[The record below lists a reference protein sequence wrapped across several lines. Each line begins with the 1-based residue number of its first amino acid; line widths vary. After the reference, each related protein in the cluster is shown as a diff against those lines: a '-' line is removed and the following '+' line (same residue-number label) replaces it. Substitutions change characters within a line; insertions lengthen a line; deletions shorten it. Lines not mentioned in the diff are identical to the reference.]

1 MKCDTDVCNIYAKK
15 IRETVRGQMKS
26 MAFLHAHIYIHIR
39 EKDIMIDIKSAL
51 PFLGCDLVLYI
62 YILYAYIG
70 IEREERKDGY
80 YNKINE
86 RDDTSYLYCWVKRS
100 ITM

>member
-51 PFLGCDLVLYI
+51 PFLGCDLVLYVYI
-62 YILYAYIG
+62 YSLCVYWNRKR
-70 IEREERKDGY
+70 REKGW
-80 YNKINE
+80 
-86 RDDTSYLYCWVKRS
+86 LL
-100 ITM
+100 

>member
-1 MKCDTDVCNIYAKK
+1 M
-15 IRETVRGQMKS
+15 
-26 MAFLHAHIYIHIR
+26 
-39 EKDIMIDIKSAL
+39 
-51 PFLGCDLVLYI
+51 YI